1 MQRADLVM
9 TRLAAPEDVNFIF
22 ATMLR
27 GLYYGDSW
35 FSKIPKDIFM
45 AHYHKVIE
53 ALLTHPST
61 VVSVACLKD
70 DPEVVLGYA
79 IANKTGEIAHF
90 VYVKSAWRNIGL
102 AKSLVVSPPKSVS
115 HLTTIGASI
124 LKKHPEV
131 IFNPFQLT

>member
-1 MQRADLVM
+1 M
-9 TRLAAPEDVNFIF
+9 TRPAAPEDVNFIF

-35 FSKIPKDIFM
+35 FSRIPKDIFM

-53 ALLTHPST
+53 ALLVHPST
-61 VVSVACLKD
+61 KVTVACLKD
-70 DPEVVLGYA
+70 DPEVVLGYSV
-79 IANKTGEIAHF
+79 TGHNDELVHF

-102 AKSLVVSPPKSVS
+102 AKSLVGTTPKAAT
-115 HLTTIGASI
+115 HLTTVGSSI